1 MRSPDQDV
9 TSTSPNLPWP
19 CPDQW
24 ERRVAVLEPPGGI
37 SCSLRHSPAGAL
49 TDRMIPQLLCVSSI
63 LLSLTTARLST
74 LMVSSLLPANI
85 FNIRCWIDNQGIV
98 LQDENTIIA
107 EFKVWS
113 GYQLPF
119 IVIRFLLFNLF
130 RSSRPDI
137 KQMKLIEIKLKI
149 KFKIIKK
156 IHPGVWL
163 RTGRWKTEKLSEGNK
178 KSGWDLADIQEL
190 WLRVSALLFTTL
202 MSFTLSLPYFF
213 SYNGLFYMKVFAVY
227 IFYIHMYILPFNLPP

>member
-1 MRSPDQDV
+1 M
-9 TSTSPNLPWP
+9 
-19 CPDQW
+19 
-24 ERRVAVLEPPGGI
+24 EPPGGI
-37 SCSLRHSPAGAL
+37 SCRLRHSPAGAL

-113 GYQLPF
+113 GCQLP
-119 IVIRFLLFNLF
+119 FLLFNLF

-137 KQMKLIEIKLKI
+137 KQMKLIEI
-149 KFKIIKK
+149 
-156 IHPGVWL
+156 
-163 RTGRWKTEKLSEGNK
+163 N
-178 KSGWDLADIQEL
+178 
-190 WLRVSALLFTTL
+190 
-202 MSFTLSLPYFF
+202 
-213 SYNGLFYMKVFAVY
+213 
-227 IFYIHMYILPFNLPP
+227 